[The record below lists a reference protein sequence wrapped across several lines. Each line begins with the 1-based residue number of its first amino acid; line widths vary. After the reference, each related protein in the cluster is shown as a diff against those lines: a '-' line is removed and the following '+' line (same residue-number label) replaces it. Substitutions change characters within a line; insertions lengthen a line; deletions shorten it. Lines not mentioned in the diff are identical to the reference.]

1 MHPERDDAPA
11 MPAAAIVA
19 INQGKVIEAIR
30 IVREAAPGL
39 GLKDAK
45 ERVEAYIARDPMLKW
60 QHEQQRRLAR
70 GKLVKAVLLIDL
82 LLAAAIVWYF
92 FGR

>member
-1 MHPERDDAPA
+1 MKPDQDEAPE

-30 IVREAAPGL
+30 FVREASPGL

-45 ERVEAYIARDPMLKW
+45 DRVDAYIARDPMLKA
-60 QHEQQRRLAR
+60 QHERQRSLAR

-82 LLAAAIVWYF
+82 LLAVLLVWYF
-92 FGR
+92 FF

>member
-1 MHPERDDAPA
+1 MQPERDDAPPL
-11 MPAAAIVA
+11 PAAAIVA

-45 ERVEAYIARDPMLKW
+45 DRVDSYIARDPML
-60 QHEQQRRLAR
+60 QAQQERQRSLAR
-70 GKLVKAVLLIDL
+70 GKLVKAVLFIDL
-82 LLAAAIVWYF
+82 LLAVAIVWYF